1 MKRTRRAPSAVI
13 LLGMMAG
20 MVSAVAVF
28 PMAIPVHRLIQDAE
42 VSIAVRS
49 LQTSSASILRRV
61 QLATAAVSEE
71 TLEEFRLEHVHVLNS
86 LGETV
91 YVEGAGFPD
100 NTYEA
105 VCDPPEYSRVLR
117 DVDGDLWVSACA
129 ETPRYRV
136 IVATRPVFRFGYE
149 VFYQI
154 GSWALLVGLVTALGV
169 SRLLSPITEVSQV
182 LQKLGAGYRG
192 VRMRTTGLAELDEL
206 VLRLN
211 ETARAMEE
219 REEAILDRMEVVK
232 EMSRLVAH
240 EVRNPLQ
247 SLGFLGSLMAEEEA
261 ADERRVLLDSIRH
274 EIEQLNQVVH
284 RMLKDASTRGTLRLV
299 RQPEDVSEIVRRV
312 LALRQTDAKHQR
324 AFIRADT
331 LSSRLVY
338 GDATLIARLVDNLV
352 LNALQAIDGV
362 GSQVVVSVVEGAD
375 EMILRVDDDGPG
387 VREDLGHR
395 VFDVNVTGREEGT
408 GIGLALVRGIA
419 EAHGGSIQY
428 TRSAMGGASFVARI
442 PYGEA

>member
-1 MKRTRRAPSAVI
+1 
-13 LLGMMAG
+13 MAG

-28 PMAIPVHRLIQDAE
+28 PIAIPVHRLIQDAE
-42 VSIAVRS
+42 ISLSVRA
-49 LQTSSASILRRV
+49 LQTTSSSILRRV
-61 QLATAAVSEE
+61 QLATAAVTKE
-71 TLEEFRLEHVHVLNS
+71 TLDEFRLEHIHVLNS
-86 LGETV
+86 EGDTL
-91 YVEGAGFPD
+91 YVEGGGFPD

-117 DVDGDLWVSACA
+117 DADDELWVAACA
-129 ETPRYRV
+129 ETSRYRV

-206 VLRLN
+206 VIRLN

-232 EMSRLVAH
+232 EISRVVAH

-247 SLGFLGSLMAEEEA
+247 SLGFLGSLMAEEETVE
-261 ADERRVLLDSIRH
+261 ERRVLLDSIRH
-274 EIEQLNQVVH
+274 EIELLNQVVH
-284 RMLKDASTRGTLRLV
+284 RMLKDASARGTLRLV
-299 RQPEDVSEIVRRV
+299 RQPDNVSDIVRRV
-312 LALRQTDAKHQR
+312 LLLRQIDAKRQK
-324 AFIRADT
+324 AFLRADT
-331 LSSRLVY
+331 LSSKLVY
-338 GDATLIARLVDNLV
+338 VDTTLIARLVDNLV

-362 GSQVVVSVVEGAD
+362 GSQVVVSVVEDDA
-375 EMILRVDDDGPG
+375 EMVLRVDDDGPG
-387 VREDLGHR
+387 VSEELGYK

-419 EAHGGSIQY
+419 EAHGGTIQY

-442 PYGEA
+442 PYGEG